1 MNEGEIAAR
10 IKELKADFQSDTERK
25 LENFD
30 RHKSI
35 LLAIGEEFGF
45 DLDVATDIYGD
56 QLLDPQ
62 ESRCLLEQ
70 WVKLLT
76 AVKDNPGG
84 DLLVIRQVQVPT
96 GVRSLAHSPDLKYHE
111 PEVELALVKNV
122 HPKDIIY
129 VATDP
134 KSNTP
139 AYIAVGGEEVIIKYP
154 ARENE
159 SVYGLLQPPGD
170 NPGLILAQKFD
181 ATRLF
186 AQSASGIGSPDIS
199 FIYDPSQQEAREL
212 MDRGLLYTKFPPF
225 ILKLLRQEMAAQ
237 RLGH

>member
-122 HPKDIIY
+122 HPKHY
-129 VATDP
+129 LRSYRP
-134 KSNTP
+134 QSNTP
-139 AYIAVGGEEVIIKYP
+139 AYIA
-154 ARENE
+154 
-159 SVYGLLQPPGD
+159 
-170 NPGLILAQKFD
+170 
-181 ATRLF
+181 
-186 AQSASGIGSPDIS
+186 
-199 FIYDPSQQEAREL
+199 
-212 MDRGLLYTKFPPF
+212 
-225 ILKLLRQEMAAQ
+225 
-237 RLGH
+237 